1 MAYHELTIFVK
12 IILFIFNYFIVLD
25 LTRLIK
31 LLKIQLYLLDFS
43 DFDVFHYLI

>member
-43 DFDVFHYLI
+43 DSMSFII